1 MKNMKTISLLLAII
15 FVSAF
20 AVQNSMSVVIR
31 FLIWKLQISQA
42 LIIVL
47 TVVMGVLIGIGLSLI
62 KNWKY
67 SRDIKQANNEK
78 QNAQVS
84 VMSLEKENAELKL
97 NINELEKRLKELEK
111 TEHHEILEK

>member
-31 FLIWKLQISQA
+31 FLLWKLEISQA
-42 LIIVL
+42 LVIVL
-47 TVVMGVLIGIGLSLI
+47 TAVMGVLIGLGLSVV
-62 KNWKY
+62 KSWRY
-67 SRDIKQANNEK
+67 RRDIKQANNEK
-78 QNAQVS
+78 QSAQVS

>member
-31 FLIWKLQISQA
+31 FLLWKLEISQA
-42 LIIVL
+42 LVIVL
-47 TVVMGVLIGIGLSLI
+47 TAVMGVLIGLGLSLI

-67 SRDIKQANNEK
+67 SRDIKHANSEK